1 MIAGLTGQLLT
12 KLPTSLILDV
22 HGVGY
27 EVHIPLST
35 YFSLP
40 ELRDTVSLKIY
51 THLREDTIQLFGFLT
66 TSEKEAFVRL
76 IGLSGV
82 GGKLALSILS
92 TLSVPDLTA
101 AIQQNDLDRLTSVP
115 GIGKK
120 SASRMVLELKDKIAH
135 VLEPHEAPALS
146 AQHDSN
152 DRVQHDATSA
162 LVNLGYR
169 PKEVNDTVTRIVK
182 AHTTSLSL
190 DELIRESLKA
200 LAGRS

>member
-12 KLPTSLILDV
+12 KYPTSLILDV

-40 ELRDTVSLKIY
+40 DLRETVSLKIY

-66 TSEKEAFVRL
+66 TAEKEAFVML
-76 IGLSGV
+76 IGISGV
-82 GGKLALSILS
+82 GGKLALNILS
-92 TLSVPDLTA
+92 TLNVPDLTT
-101 AIQQNDLDRLTSVP
+101 AIHQNDIDRLISVP

-120 SASRMVLELKDKIAH
+120 SAGRMVLELKDKIAH
-135 VLEPHEAPALS
+135 VLEAGEASTLHAQASHE
-146 AQHDSN
+146 
-152 DRVQHDATSA
+152 DRVQDDAASA

-169 PKEVNDTVTRIVK
+169 VKDVNEAITRTVRSHAK
-182 AHTTSLSL
+182 ALSL
-190 DELIRESLKA
+190 DDLIRETLKV
-200 LAGRS
+200 LAGR